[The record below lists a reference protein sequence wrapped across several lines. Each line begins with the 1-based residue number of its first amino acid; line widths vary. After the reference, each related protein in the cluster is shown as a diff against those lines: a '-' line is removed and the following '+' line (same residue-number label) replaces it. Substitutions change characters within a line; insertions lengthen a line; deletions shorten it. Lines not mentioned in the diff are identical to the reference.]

1 MHSQSSSVYT
11 FQKPT
16 QAKRR
21 YAASTIAI
29 GVLSLAGA
37 LGIDYWLNPTAM
49 AAMFNTSGVSTNG
62 TVQSAT
68 GDSVESGFGP
78 VQVKVTRDSGNIT
91 AVELVQAVATGGR
104 ESAFTTLVQAALD
117 ANGTGFGNISGATY
131 TTEAFKA
138 SLDSALSKLG

>member
-1 MHSQSSSVYT
+1 VHSQSSSVYT
-11 FQKPT
+11 FQKST
-16 QAKRR
+16 AGKRK
-21 YAASTIAI
+21 YLASTIAI
-29 GVLSLAGA
+29 GGLSLIGG

-62 TVQSAT
+62 TIQSAT

-78 VQVKVTRDSGNIT
+78 VQVKVTRDSGKIT

-117 ANGTGFGNISGATY
+117 SNGSSFGNISGATY

-138 SLDSALSKLG
+138 SLNSALSKLG